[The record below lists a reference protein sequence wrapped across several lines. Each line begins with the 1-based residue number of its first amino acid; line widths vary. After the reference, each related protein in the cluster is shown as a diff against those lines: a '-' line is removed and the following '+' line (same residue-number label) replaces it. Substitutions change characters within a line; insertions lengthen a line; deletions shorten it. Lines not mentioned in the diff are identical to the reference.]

1 MNKLIDELESLLKQ
15 VNEKTNEIISEAE
28 ELKDELDV
36 LQEKYDDLEQ
46 DLREN
51 YKLISKY
58 EFYGVS
64 ESDFRW
70 LTFIKS
76 KWTN

>member
-64 ESDFRW
+64 ESDFR
-70 LTFIKS
+70 
-76 KWTN
+76 